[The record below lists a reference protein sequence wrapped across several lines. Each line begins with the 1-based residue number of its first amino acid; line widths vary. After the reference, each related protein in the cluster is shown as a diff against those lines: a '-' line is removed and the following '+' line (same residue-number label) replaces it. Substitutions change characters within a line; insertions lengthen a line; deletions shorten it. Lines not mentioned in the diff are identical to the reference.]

1 MKERL
6 HRLCVWLSAA
16 DTEVL
21 ATIPEAEATRF
32 VGAGGA
38 VLTTTFMAWL
48 AGSFAA
54 HGLLHLE
61 LIVSILFGAAWALA
75 IMNLERYI
83 QSSIRRQ
90 STPGWTVLSAAP
102 RLALAILLGLVITP
116 FLMLVVFS
124 TEVRQE
130 VTVQKNEKL
139 ADAQAALTHQY
150 ASVPQL
156 KAQIA
161 QLESAVDTAPQVGRA
176 LQTSPEYR
184 ALAQRYGRFESEA
197 RSAPNQQVAQQDAH
211 AAAATL
217 AEMGPLRVQ
226 LLGEEAEG
234 HSAAQV
240 QQRSQLQQARQQ
252 LAPMQTRLDEKQ
264 AELERRFRERPGLAD
279 QLEGLSALTG
289 RNGTVSWESTLL
301 LLFIMAIDVI
311 PALLKTLAC
320 VGRKSAY
327 EIAADEAEE
336 ATIREVRADEQ
347 LRAGEA
353 ERAADEQRQVQ
364 DAVGNSR
371 VESQIAAQT
380 EWDEQT
386 MDTLRDTLRPH
397 LQEWARATAQQYAEE
412 LKRDIELQAAATRR
426 DPPRR
431 APRPWPAGPPMSTRR
446 RSRRTRNGRR

>member
-1 MKERL
+1 VKARL

-16 DTEVL
+16 DTEIL
-21 ATIPEAEATRF
+21 ATIPESEATRF
-32 VGAGGA
+32 VGAGGT

-61 LIVSILFGAAWALA
+61 LVVSILFGAAWALA

-90 STPGWTVLSAAP
+90 STPRWTVLSALP

-139 ADAQAALTHQY
+139 SDARAALNRQY
-150 ASVPQL
+150 AAVPRL
-156 KAQIA
+156 KGQVS
-161 QLESAVDTAPQVGRA
+161 QLESAVDTPPQVGRA
-176 LQTSPEYR
+176 LQTSPEYH
-184 ALAQRYGRFESEA
+184 ALAQRYGRFMSEA
-197 RSAPNQQVAQQDAH
+197 RSAPNPQAAHQDAR
-211 AAAATL
+211 AATATL
-217 AEMGPLRVQ
+217 AEMGPLRAQ
-226 LLGEEAEG
+226 LLSEEAHG
-234 HSAAQV
+234 DSAARV
-240 QQRSQLQQARQQ
+240 QRRSQLEQARQE
-252 LAPMQTRLDEKQ
+252 LTPLRTRLDEKQ
-264 AELERRFRERPGLAD
+264 AELERRFRESPGLAD

-289 RNGTVSWESTLL
+289 KNATVSWESTVL
-301 LLFIMAIDVI
+301 LLFIIAIDVV

-327 EIAADEAEE
+327 EIASDEAEVT
-336 ATIREVRADEQ
+336 TIREVKADEQ

-364 DAVGNSR
+364 DAVGKAR

-386 MDTLRDTLRPH
+386 METLRETLRPH

-412 LKRDIELQAAATRR
+412 LKRDVELQATAARR
-426 DPPRR
+426 GSPGGV
-431 APRPWPAGPPMSTRR
+431 PRPWPSGPPASTRR
-446 RSRRTRNGRR
+446 RPRRARNGRR